1 MKAEKMSFEEIG
13 RVQKF
18 GSDEFSPV
26 LTVVCTDI
34 VGSVTIVQKI
44 GAHAYHNLKAERH
57 DKPIIEIITRDQ
69 KGIIIKPRGDGF
81 MCIFSSPSVATERAL
96 EIQQKF
102 HNDDLFKLRIGISMG
117 EVFIEEVGSHLD
129 IVGMAP
135 NIAARAES
143 MCEPGHLLV
152 TRPVFESASSWIPQS
167 QCCWKNHGFWALK
180 PGEDFYEYIEPFNSN
195 LIAPSKP
202 AKGTQSCVPT
212 FENVFIFLTNA
223 LIFLFR
229 EAAYYFELL
238 LMLIYFFAKKNN
250 TELPYPRSKIILYTV
265 QEENGIHGE
274 YRYSE
279 SKNRDNIAGCIPLN
293 RGRMSSLNLTMIFV
307 ATLMILLSIAD

>member
-1 MKAEKMSFEEIG
+1 
-13 RVQKF
+13 
-18 GSDEFSPV
+18 
-26 LTVVCTDI
+26 
-34 VGSVTIVQKI
+34 
-44 GAHAYHNLKAERH
+44 
-57 DKPIIEIITRDQ
+57 
-69 KGIIIKPRGDGF
+69 

-212 FENVFIFLTNA
+212 FENVGVFLINA
-223 LIFLFR
+223 LKFLFR

-238 LMLIYFFAKKNN
+238 VMLICFFAQKNN
-250 TELPYPRSKIILYTV
+250 TKLSPQPLRSSILLDTLI
-265 QEENGIHGE
+265 EETGIHNE
-274 YRYSE
+274 HACYSKNEAMNNIPICLPVNQNDYSE
-279 SKNRDNIAGCIPLN
+279 SEQRDNIPFCIPNKEKALPFVFNPKDVCLN
-293 RGRMSSLNLTMIFV
+293 FKSSL
-307 ATLMILLSIAD
+307 